1 MNLKLGDIKVEA
13 LRLMFMGGA
22 MEIGVDQLLD
32 YADDTTYGYYLSRM
46 PGAINRAFSVIER
59 RHVLPVKAVRLTS
72 DCHGTARFDLKTLA
86 PDLYDVARVSWLREG
101 TYEPS
106 ADHHIEGAE
115 LLVPAFDPDADY
127 TLVYYPCID
136 RVSAGTDDEKEIELP
151 DEIAEV
157 IPYAIKGDLF
167 CADNEG
173 EADAARAFFE
183 AALHEI
189 ALSHVHGSQGAVRTT
204 YGGLL

>member
-1 MNLKLGDIKVEA
+1 MKLGDIKVEA

-22 MEIGVDQLLD
+22 LEIGADQLPD
-32 YADDTTYGYYLSRM
+32 FADDTTYGYYLSRM

-59 RHVLPVKAVRLTS
+59 RHVLPLKAVRLVA
-72 DCHGTARFDLKTLA
+72 DGDGTVRFDLKTLA

-106 ADHHIEGAE
+106 ADYHLEDGALIVHDFE
-115 LLVPAFDPDADY
+115 KDAAY
-127 TLVYYPCID
+127 TLLYYPRID

-167 CADNEG
+167 RDDESD
-173 EADAARAFFE
+173 EAEAARARFEYALNEIE
-183 AALHEI
+183 AAHSTGQI
-189 ALSHVHGSQGAVRTT
+189 HTVATVYG
-204 YGGLL
+204 GGLLL

>member
-1 MNLKLGDIKVEA
+1 MKLGDIKVEA

-22 MEIGVDQLLD
+22 TEIGADQLLD

-59 RHVLPVKAVRLTS
+59 RHVLRVKAVRLTS
-72 DCHGTARFDLKTLA
+72 DGHGTVRFDLKALA
-86 PDLYDVARVSWLREG
+86 PDFYDVERITCESDGYYDTGVDYHLEG
-101 TYEPS
+101 
-106 ADHHIEGAE
+106 GE
-115 LLVPAFDPDADY
+115 LIVHNFEKDAAY
-127 TLVYYPCID
+127 TLLYYPSIK
-136 RVSAGTDDEKEIELP
+136 RVSAGTPDTEEIELP

-167 CADNEG
+167 RADNEG

>member
-1 MNLKLGDIKVEA
+1 MKLGDIKVEA

-22 MEIGVDQLLD
+22 MEIGADQLLD

-72 DCHGTARFDLKTLA
+72 DCHGMARFDLKAAA
-86 PDLYDVARVSWLREG
+86 PDLYDVERI
-101 TYEPS
+101 TYES
-106 ADHHIEGAE
+106 DGYYDTSVDYHLEGGALIVHDFE
-115 LLVPAFDPDADY
+115 KDAAY
-127 TLVYYPCID
+127 TLLYYPSIK
-136 RVSAGTDDEKEIELP
+136 RVSAGTPDTEEIDLP

-167 CADNEG
+167 RADNEG